1 MDRRIFMKSLAG
13 GAALSVAALNE
24 LNAAL
29 YAGIEKLNRDF
40 LAHPSPDG
48 VYWDELSK
56 YFMFQDKL
64 VMMNNGTLGP
74 MPESVFNT
82 TLKYFRMQCA
92 DPYACYTYLP
102 VKRVEVREKLAR
114 FVGASADEVAITR
127 NTTEGMNLAAGGI
140 DFVQGDEVI
149 ISSMEHP
156 AGYHPWRIQEK
167 RYGIKLVKV
176 PLGVPPKSVD
186 EIVDAFTNA
195 ITPRTKVISV
205 SHTVYI
211 TGLIFPIKELSEITR
226 ERGILL
232 IADSAHGFGMLE
244 LNLDELGAD
253 VFCSS
258 PYKWGGAPTG
268 TGLMYVRKD
277 MQDKIWPQIVNTDW
291 EEYDSA
297 KRFECLGQRNDP
309 LILGLGEAIDF
320 YNIIHQ
326 NRIEARVKSLAA
338 YLKQGLK
345 SIPKVRL
352 HTSEDPYLSAGLTAF
367 SVDGADHQYIVDY
380 IREKYNIVIRTI
392 GRDED
397 KTSGIRISTP
407 VYTNTGHID
416 KILEGIHHIAR
427 KKA

>member
-1 MDRRIFMKSLAG
+1 MDRRFFMKSLAG
-13 GAALSVAALNE
+13 GTALSVAALNE
-24 LNAAL
+24 LNAAV

-40 LAHPSPDG
+40 LKYPSPDG

-56 YFMFQDKL
+56 YFFFQDKL

-82 TLKYFRMQCA
+82 TLKYFKMQCT

-102 VKRVEVREKLAR
+102 VKRVEVREKLAD
-114 FVGASADEVAITR
+114 FVNAPVDEVAITR
-127 NTTEGMNLAAGGI
+127 NTTEGMNMAISGI
-140 DFVQGDEVI
+140 DYEEGDEII

-156 AGYHPWRIQEK
+156 AGYHPWRIQEQ
-167 RYGIKLVKV
+167 RYGIKLIEV
-176 PLGVPPKSVD
+176 PLGVPSKSVD
-186 EIVDAFTNA
+186 EIIDAFKKA
-195 ITPRTKVISV
+195 IKPKTKVISV

-226 ERGILL
+226 ERGIIL
-232 IADSAHGFGMLE
+232 IADSAHGFGMLD
-244 LNLDELGAD
+244 LNLPELGAD

-268 TGLMYVRKD
+268 TGLMYVRKEV
-277 MQDKIWPQIVNTDW
+277 QDKIWPQIVNTNW
-291 EEYDSA
+291 ENYDSA

-320 YNIIHQ
+320 YNIIHKD
-326 NRIEARVKSLAA
+326 RIEARVKSLAA

-345 SIPKVRL
+345 SIPKVKL
-352 HTSEDPYLSAGLTAF
+352 HTSENPYLSAGLTAF
-367 SVDGADHQYIVDY
+367 SVDGFDHKYIVDY

-392 GRDED
+392 GRERDN
-397 KTSGIRISTP
+397 TSGIRISTP
-407 VYTNTGHID
+407 IYTNTGHID
-416 KILEGIHHIAR
+416 KILEGINHIVR